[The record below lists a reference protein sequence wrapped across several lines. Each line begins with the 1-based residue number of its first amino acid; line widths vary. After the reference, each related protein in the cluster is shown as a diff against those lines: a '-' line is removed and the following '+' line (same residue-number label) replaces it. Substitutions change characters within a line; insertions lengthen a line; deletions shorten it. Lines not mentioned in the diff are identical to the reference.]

1 VTCLVNVQSSKPTAK
16 VQLQFCFGSEDCD
29 IIKSWLSSP
38 FCLAGFKYLGCFE
51 SYASYLAR
59 KIMDIGGMAVENW
72 TFLPIWHIMLLGDR
86 QRQKGTLTNWHLMWK
101 CGWSIYVQLNS
112 SMRKKW
118 LPLTFIN
125 TCGTFM
131 ETKQW
136 IWAQWGNGWCV
147 SAVHETRET
156 ATWKTTVFRMAMHS
170 CHNMKWR
177 APELAHS
184 HKLANDGD
192 YSEK

>member
-1 VTCLVNVQSSKPTAK
+1 MQKKKISIRTEILCLLFTSAALKLKPPILWCWPYN
-16 VQLQFCFGSEDCD
+16 Q
-29 IIKSWLSSP
+29 W
-38 FCLAGFKYLGCFE
+38 
-51 SYASYLAR
+51 R
-59 KIMDIGGMAVENW
+59 MAVEVENSYQYPITYCCHATDNSKRAAW
-72 TFLPIWHIMLLGDR
+72 HNDMWHGSVDETTVCHWILPCGKDGTQWHSSTLGEHLWRPEHIM
-86 QRQKGTLTNWHLMWK
+86 
-101 CGWSIYVQLNS
+101 
-112 SMRKKW
+112 
-118 LPLTFIN
+118 
-125 TCGTFM
+125 
-131 ETKQW
+131 
-136 IWAQWGNGWCV
+136 WAQWGNGWCV